1 MIEHR
6 QAAAIMLALVPVFTG
21 GQKKSGAFLIDL
33 TTYIHVSTA
42 CLAIGIMV
50 QIAYV
55 FRASY
60 HKNKLDSEVLLTYC
74 NLLEDNDDSHQHEV
88 TLTLADFD
96 IDLTKSISMTA
107 VLRGL
112 PPC

>member
-6 QAAAIMLALVPVFTG
+6 QAAAIMLAFTG
-21 GQKKSGAFLIDL
+21 GQKKKRCFFNRFND
-33 TTYIHVSTA
+33 IHVSTA

-60 HKNKLDSEVLLTYC
+60 HKNKQDSEVLLTYC
-74 NLLEDNDDSHQHEV
+74 NLLEDNDDGHQHEV